1 MKIPKVFQRKGM
13 STDEKK
19 HLLAWIK
26 SKRNMMQKEPTF
38 DTEESAVKAA
48 VAMLKKD
55 KLSLPSVWK
64 EPSDIGTK
72 YAVVHTDNREKAY
85 ISGYTEVVGEQ
96 EIFDKANGIKRDHI
110 DEIEEV

>member
-13 STDEKK
+13 GTDEKK

-26 SKRNMMQKEPTF
+26 SKRNMMQKDPTF
-38 DTEESAVKAA
+38 DTEESAVEAA

-55 KLSLPSVWK
+55 SLSLPSVWK
-64 EPSDIGTK
+64 EPDDIGAK
-72 YAVVHTDNREKAY
+72 YAVVRNENRENAY
-85 ISGYTEVVGEQ
+85 ISGYTEVVGKQ
-96 EIFDKANGIKRDHI
+96 EVFDKANKRDHI